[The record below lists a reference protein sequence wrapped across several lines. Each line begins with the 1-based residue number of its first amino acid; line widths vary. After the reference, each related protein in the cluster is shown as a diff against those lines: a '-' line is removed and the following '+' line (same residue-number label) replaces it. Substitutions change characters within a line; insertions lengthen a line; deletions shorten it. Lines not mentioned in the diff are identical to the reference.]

1 MIDYLCCFAICSWS
15 FTNWTGLMFYN
26 QIWPNWC
33 FMGPS
38 NNCSICSCCWMLWG
52 SLLVLL

>member
-38 NNCSICSCCWMLWG
+38 NNCSI
-52 SLLVLL
+52 